1 VKPLSHSDKM
11 RRGKQSVIKYYGHFN
26 RKEFEFDILL
36 FLLSYRENIPVY
48 NIIIYIRTIEFSNR
62 LQLDMETWFIISLSF
77 TLSRPAVSYW
87 RSVLFQTWFIVD
99 YYLLLNELRR
109 CCSFELD
116 FMAGFYCENLLRIY

>member
-116 FMAGFYCENLLRIY
+116 FMAGFLL